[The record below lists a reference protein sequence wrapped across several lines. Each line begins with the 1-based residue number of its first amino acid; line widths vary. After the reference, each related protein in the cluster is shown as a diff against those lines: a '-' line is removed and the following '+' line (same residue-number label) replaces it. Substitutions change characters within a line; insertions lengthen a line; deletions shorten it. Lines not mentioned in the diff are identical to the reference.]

1 MQPEE
6 LEQAIRNYHSMLYRL
21 AYSYVSN
28 AADAEDLCQE
38 AFLRL
43 YRADEVF
50 AGDENCKAWLIRVT
64 INLSKNLLRS
74 SWRTRHIAL
83 EDCTNVP
90 AAQLPDDSLLTAL
103 STLPPKYR
111 SVLYLH
117 YYEGYSA
124 KEIAQM
130 LQKSTS
136 AVTTQLARGR
146 AKLKAILEQEEA
158 I

>member
-6 LEQAIRNYHSMLYRL
+6 LEQAIREYHPMLYRL
-21 AYSYVSN
+21 AYSYVTN

-43 YRADEVF
+43 YRSDETF
-50 AGDENCKAWLIRVT
+50 AGDENRKAWLIRVT
-64 INLSKNLLRS
+64 INLAKNLLRS

-83 EDCTNVP
+83 EDCAELPAVP
-90 AAQLPDDSLLTAL
+90 PPQDSLLTAL
-103 STLPPKYR
+103 FVLPPKYR

-146 AKLKAILEQEEA
+146 AKLKALLEQEEA